1 MNEFEE
7 LLEEKSKEKHKKEKK
22 QKKEKKK
29 RERDDDGASDGGE
42 ERKRTKKEEKGEK
55 KKRDGES
62 KDEKKNATT
71 NKRETHTLFFGQMPF
86 DTKAKDIEPW
96 LKANLN
102 RQGCGRD
109 IGQIRMAGGDG
120 EGTPGKQKK
129 FKGFAFVDF
138 TTAKAA
144 KKAMKLH
151 DTLFRGR
158 PVTVER
164 CERKTYQEPKSV
176 RRAKKEEGK
185 EVNTKEEGKTKREGL
200 KVLTAPDDVEVV
212 IKHVCENSEGT
223 LRESDFDDRLKS
235 FLGLLP
241 RDVCEKAAN
250 EIRKFT
256 TNKNKKEVKN
266 KGAFYMGIV
275 RKISNACWQ
284 KKAAKD
290 SMAEKDGGEVK

>member
-1 MNEFEE
+1 MSTNEFEE
-7 LLEEKSKEKHKKEKK
+7 LAEEKSKEKHKR
-22 QKKEKKK
+22 EKKK
-29 RERDDDGASDGGE
+29 AKKTKREREEETFDDGGE
-42 ERKRTKKEEKGEK
+42 KKRRKEKKEEK
-55 KKRDGES
+55 
-62 KDEKKNATT
+62 KDATDVDAQTKTKKN
-71 NKRETHTLFFGQMPF
+71 EIHTLFFGQMPF
-86 DTKAKDIEPW
+86 DTKAKDILPW

-138 TTAKAA
+138 MTAKEA

-185 EVNTKEEGKTKREGL
+185 EG
-200 KVLTAPDDVEVV
+200 
-212 IKHVCENSEGT
+212 
-223 LRESDFDDRLKS
+223 
-235 FLGLLP
+235 
-241 RDVCEKAAN
+241 
-250 EIRKFT
+250 RK
-256 TNKNKKEVKN
+256 
-266 KGAFYMGIV
+266 
-275 RKISNACWQ
+275 
-284 KKAAKD
+284 
-290 SMAEKDGGEVK
+290 

>member
-7 LLEEKSKEKHKKEKK
+7 LATEKSKEKHKREKK
-22 QKKEKKK
+22 LKKEKKTK
-29 RERDDDGASDGGE
+29 REREEDDGADGE
-42 ERKRTKKEEKGEK
+42 DERRKKRKE
-55 KKRDGES
+55 KKRD
-62 KDEKKNATT
+62 KNDDDKKTNNNDKKNG
-71 NKRETHTLFFGQMPF
+71 EMHTLFFGQMPF
-86 DTKAKDIEPW
+86 DTKAKDIAPW

-109 IGQIRMAGGDG
+109 VGQIRMAGGDG

-212 IKHVCENSEGT
+212 IKHACENSEGT

-241 RDVCEKAAN
+241 RD
-250 EIRKFT
+250 FT

-290 SMAEKDGGEVK
+290 SMEEKIE